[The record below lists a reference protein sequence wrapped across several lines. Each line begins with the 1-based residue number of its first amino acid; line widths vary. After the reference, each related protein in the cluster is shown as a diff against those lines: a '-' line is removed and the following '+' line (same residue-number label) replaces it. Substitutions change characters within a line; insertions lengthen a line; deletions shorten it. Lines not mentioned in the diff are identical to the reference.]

1 MGLFEPERT
10 NSAPHPRK
18 EPRFPEPLS
27 RLRAVWTIW
36 SGRCTSTGTGSG
48 R

>member
-27 RLRAVWTIW
+27 RET
-36 SGRCTSTGTGSG
+36 
-48 R
+48 